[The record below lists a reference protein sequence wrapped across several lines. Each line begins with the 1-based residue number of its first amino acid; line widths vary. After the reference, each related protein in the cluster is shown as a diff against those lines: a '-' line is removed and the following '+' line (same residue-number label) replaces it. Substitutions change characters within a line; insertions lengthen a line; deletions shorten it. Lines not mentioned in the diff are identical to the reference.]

1 MSLHEEIATFQA
13 KFIEDRRDC
22 AIISPAALA
31 SATLQQF
38 APRDLEPHI
47 EYASLEHFK
56 AMGRRAL
63 ARRFDDEGEE
73 NPAYAAQGEMFS
85 GHLQE
90 RYPLP
95 RARGAEPQY
104 KLRSMLTPDE
114 RRWNVKSLRHS
125 AESRLAHADALEAEG
140 LDPASGSAVA

>member
-1 MSLHEEIATFQA
+1 MSLHEEITRFQT

-22 AIISPAALA
+22 AILSPGALA

-38 APRDLEPHI
+38 APGKLEPHI

-56 AMGRRAL
+56 AMGRKAL

-73 NPAYAAQGEMFS
+73 NAAYSAQGEMFS

-90 RYPLP
+90 RYPVP
-95 RARGAEPQY
+95 RKRGEEPQY
-104 KLRSMLTPDE
+104 KLRSLLTPEE
-114 RRWNVKSLRHS
+114 RRWNVSILRKS
-125 AESRLAHADALEAEG
+125 AEGRMLHADALEAEG
-140 LDPASGSAVA
+140 KSIAA